1 MSEQT
6 DFQEKKE
13 WFNVRKTVIEM
24 LQDRGHVIPEDVSI
38 VNFEQFSIKY
48 DTDNIDIYIN
58 DETKNKKIY
67 IHFNINLNKK
77 FGKSDLVETLKK
89 VVGTYKDENINLILL
104 LREKENSTVTKE
116 LEKKQY
122 ENVEIFLKKNMIFNI
137 THHVYVPKHI
147 VLNEEES
154 EEIVSKFN
162 TPKIKFPKILKTDPV
177 ARYFALKSGMMCKI
191 LRKSPEVGESVSYRY
206 CI

>member
-38 VNFEQFSIKY
+38 INFEQFSIKY

-147 VLNEEES
+147 VLNETES

>member
-89 VVGTYKDENINLILL
+89 VVGIYKDENINLILL

>member
-147 VLNEEES
+147 VLNETES

-177 ARYFALKSGMMCKI
+177 ARYFAVKSGMMCKI

>member
-38 VNFEQFSIKY
+38 INFEQFSIKY

-89 VVGTYKDENINLILL
+89 VVGIYKDENINLILL

-147 VLNEEES
+147 VLNETES